1 MPKCGAKTRG
11 GGKCRREALAGKR
24 RCALHGGKSTG
35 PRNPHRNPGNR
46 YAAKPGS
53 LYSRFLTD
61 EEKDIAASLE
71 LGSVDEEL
79 RLTRIRLLRALRRE
93 EEKGDEPELEERI
106 EREVSDKV
114 GARSEEK
121 HKVRDYAGLI
131 DRLTARIESLEARRA
146 LLIQQELDASLK
158 RLDIQKRERE
168 IGDNVDD
175 TPVTG
180 ITIRV
185 VGHGTGA

>member
-1 MPKCGAKTRG
+1 MPKCGAKTRS
-11 GGKCRREALAGKR
+11 GGKCQRSALAGKT

-35 PRNPHRNPGNR
+35 PRNPARPIGNKR
-46 YAAKPGS
+46 AAKPGG
-53 LYSRFLTD
+53 LYSKFLTD
-61 EEKDIAASLE
+61 EERDIAAGLE

-79 RLTRIRLLRALRRE
+79 RLTRIRLLRALERE
-93 EEKGDEPELEERI
+93 QEKADEPELDERI
-106 EREVSDKV
+106 DRVVDVKV

-146 LLIQQELDASLK
+146 LLIQQELDADLK

-168 IGDNVDD
+168 IGDEVDD
-175 TPVTG
+175 RPVTG

-185 VGHGTGA
+185 VGHGTGT

>member
-1 MPKCGAKTRG
+1 MPKCGAKTRS
-11 GGKCRREALAGKR
+11 GGKCQRPALAGKN

-35 PRNPHRNPGNR
+35 PRNPARPIGNR
-46 YAAKPGS
+46 RAAKPGS
-53 LYSRFLTD
+53 LYSRYLTA
-61 EEKDIAASLE
+61 EEQQLAGELE

-79 RLTRIRLLRALRRE
+79 RLTRIRLLRALARE
-93 EEKGDEPELEERI
+93 QERADEPELDERI
-106 EREVSDKV
+106 EREVDDKV

-146 LLIQQELDASLK
+146 FLIQQELDADLK
-158 RLDIQKRERE
+158 RLDIKKRERD
-168 IGDNVDD
+168 IGDDVDD
-175 TPVTG
+175 RPVTG

-185 VGHGTGA
+185 VGHGSGT